1 MAERQAIVGFLIERK
16 LLIWPCFK
24 FDTIMVR
31 AYVKTHYKI
40 FGAFF
45 LLRIRDRMAD
55 NSQTI
60 YQVPQIAVVGLGY
73 VGLPLAVALAQ
84 HYPVIGYDVNIE
96 RVKEL
101 KAGDDRT
108 DEISRDTLLGSSLAL
123 TSDTAELRPVDVFIV
138 AVPTPVDEQ
147 NKPDLEALRSASKM
161 VGGALGA
168 GNIVVFESTVYP
180 GVTEGFCGRIL
191 EAESGLRSGQDF
203 FLGYSPERINP
214 GDKEHTV
221 DRITKIVAGQTPMVT
236 EQLEAIYGS
245 INSGNIFRATDIRTA
260 EAAKVIE
267 NAQRDINIAFVNEIA
282 VIFERLGLC
291 THDVLDAA
299 GTKWNF
305 LNFKPGLVGGHC
317 IGVDPYYLAHVAESA
332 GLEPEIVL
340 AGRRIND
347 GLSAVITARI
357 DELCKKEDRILV
369 LGITFKENVP
379 DIRNSK
385 VVDLVRQLQASGRE
399 IDVFDPLADPLET
412 EREYGIIPVD
422 QPKGLYDCAITAVAH
437 NIFQPQMLHGLLSAG
452 GMVAD
457 IKGIWR
463 HEIWPNGIRYWSF

>member
-1 MAERQAIVGFLIERK
+1 
-16 LLIWPCFK
+16 
-24 FDTIMVR
+24 
-31 AYVKTHYKI
+31 
-40 FGAFF
+40 
-45 LLRIRDRMAD
+45 
-55 NSQTI
+55 
-60 YQVPQIAVVGLGY
+60 
-73 VGLPLAVALAQ
+73 
-84 HYPVIGYDVNIE
+84 
-96 RVKEL
+96 
-101 KAGDDRT
+101 
-108 DEISRDTLLGSSLAL
+108 
-123 TSDTAELRPVDVFIV
+123 
-138 AVPTPVDEQ
+138 
-147 NKPDLEALRSASKM
+147 
-161 VGGALGA
+161 
-168 GNIVVFESTVYP
+168 
-180 GVTEGFCGRIL
+180 
-191 EAESGLRSGQDF
+191 
-203 FLGYSPERINP
+203 
-214 GDKEHTV
+214 
-221 DRITKIVAGQTPMVT
+221 MVT

-452 GMVAD
+452 GWSRILKVFGVMKFGLMGFD
-457 IKGIWR
+457 IGL
-463 HEIWPNGIRYWSF
+463 FD